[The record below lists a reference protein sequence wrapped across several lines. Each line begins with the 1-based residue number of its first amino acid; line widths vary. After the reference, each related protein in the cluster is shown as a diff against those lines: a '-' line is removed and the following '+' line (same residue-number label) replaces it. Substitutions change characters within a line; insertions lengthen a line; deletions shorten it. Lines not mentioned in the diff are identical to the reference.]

1 VVPKGTPPAI
11 IARLNA
17 AIVKVLSAA
26 EVKEQFLQQGAEASP
41 TTPEEFARFI
51 RADYDRI
58 AKVAKVAGL
67 TAD

>member
-1 VVPKGTPPAI
+1 M
-11 IARLNA
+11 
-17 AIVKVLSAA
+17 VKVLSAA

-41 TTPEEFARFI
+41 TTPAEFARFI

-58 AKVAKVAGL
+58 AKVARVAGL